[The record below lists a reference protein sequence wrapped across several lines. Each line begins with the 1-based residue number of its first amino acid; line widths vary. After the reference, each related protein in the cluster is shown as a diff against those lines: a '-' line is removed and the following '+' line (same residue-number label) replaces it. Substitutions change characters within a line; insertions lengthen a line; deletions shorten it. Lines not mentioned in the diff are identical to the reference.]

1 MSAAERAQ
9 GLATQLAAGRSVVVV
24 GPAGIGKTTLV
35 RAAIELLPAD
45 TAVIHAATSETAR
58 GMSLAAFAHVLEPGA
73 ASPVERLSAAFR
85 QLSSGR
91 HLIVIDDAH
100 QLDDESAVLVQH
112 LVAHGAAV
120 ACLTQRESLPLAD
133 ALGRLVRDGTIDT
146 LAVPALT
153 QLEVVA
159 LVERE
164 LGGLLNAAS
173 AELMVSAS
181 GGNPLHA
188 RELLAASLRAGLAYQ
203 LAGVWTV
210 LGVVADGSA
219 AELIARRISDWPENV
234 ARVAR
239 LVASG
244 SAVPRSVAEACEGVS
259 ATAAALAAGVVRPR
273 AADGALV
280 LEHPLVQEVL
290 RSQLGP
296 AGVNDGLE
304 ALVQAAVDEGSGQAL
319 VAASAWLAALGEDA
333 KVGVDTLVAAA
344 ERMVDEARPHA
355 ALRLAQVALSQNP
368 EAARAVFLR
377 ANAQLGM
384 VVDADDPELCLR
396 AARGAVEAFTF
407 GLGSLEGTRQAL
419 AAARLSGLD
428 EASQREI
435 EALHQIAETLRGAPI
450 ALCLDQLMGLV
461 ADHPGELPAL
471 IAGAG
476 LGTPLVA
483 AGRYQDCVDVY
494 DRIDEWGT
502 PESVFH
508 RFQFAVN
515 QFEGLLGVG
524 RVDDALALLDQ
535 RLRRGEA
542 ADSPTAVV
550 MRAAAEAQYL
560 LGEGQP
566 AEAARHLGDILA
578 LFGGLDS
585 AGMGAWAAAMLEWSC
600 AWAGLPTDSAPSPAV
615 PSEQGRLLF
624 SRAELATA
632 TAAAEL
638 GRTSAAREQALYL
651 GNRTAAEGHWGV
663 ALLAIH
669 LAARVHPGG
678 ALADSAARAGEHNQ
692 GPVAAALVA
701 HVAALA
707 AQDHRQLADLTDQ
720 FARLGRPTLAHECAL
735 QAAAAAL
742 ETGRRS
748 EAARLRTVA
757 QQHLGSD
764 RRPTFAARL
773 LTGAWLPDLTVRE
786 WEVARL
792 AAAGRTHA
800 EVSEQLGISRR
811 TAENHL
817 HSVYTKAGV
826 SDRAALSALL
836 GVLPE

>member
-1 MSAAERAQ
+1 M
-9 GLATQLAAGRSVVVV
+9 VVV

-35 RAAIELLPAD
+35 KAAIELLPAD
-45 TAVIHAATSETAR
+45 TAIIHAATSETAK

-133 ALGRLVRDGTIDT
+133 AIARLVRDGTIDT
-146 LAVPALT
+146 LTVPALT
-153 QLEVVA
+153 HQEVVA

-173 AELMVSAS
+173 ADLMVSAS
-181 GGNPLHA
+181 GGNPLHV
-188 RELLAASLRAGLAYQ
+188 RELLVASLHAGLAHQ

-210 LGVVADGSA
+210 LGVVAHGSA
-219 AELIARRISDWPENV
+219 AELIARRIGDWPDNV

-244 SAVPRSVAEACEGVS
+244 SAVPRGVADACEGVS
-259 ATAAALAAGVVRPR
+259 ATSAALSAGVVRPR

-296 AGVNDGLE
+296 EGLNDGLA
-304 ALVQAAVDEGSGQAL
+304 ALVQAALDDGGGQAL

-344 ERMVDEARPHA
+344 ERMVDQARPHA
-355 ALRLAQVALSQNP
+355 ALRLAQVALSQDP

-384 VVDADDPELCLR
+384 VVEADDPELCLR

-407 GLGSLEGTRQAL
+407 GLGSLEGARQAL

-428 EASQREI
+428 EVSLWEI
-435 EALHQIAETLRGAPI
+435 DALHQIAETLSGAPV
-450 ALCLDQLMGLV
+450 ALCLEQLMGLV
-461 ADHPGELPAL
+461 ADHPRELPAL

-483 AGRYQDCVDVY
+483 AGRYQDCVEVY

-524 RVDDALALLDQ
+524 RVDDALELLEH

-550 MRAAAEAQYL
+550 MRAAAEAQLL
-560 LGEGQP
+560 LGEGRP

-600 AWAGLPTDSAPSPAV
+600 AWAGLPMEAAPPPTV

-624 SRAELATA
+624 SRAQLASA
-632 TAAAEL
+632 AAAAEL

-651 GNRTAAEGHWGV
+651 GNRTAADGHWGV
-663 ALLAIH
+663 ALQAIH
-669 LAARVHPGG
+669 LAARVHPGA
-678 ALADSAARAGEHNQ
+678 ALAESAARAGEHNQ
-692 GPVAAALVA
+692 GPVAAAMVA
-701 HVAALA
+701 QVAALA
-707 AQDHRQLADLTDQ
+707 AHDHRQLAEVGAA
-720 FARLGRPTLAHECAL
+720 FAQLGRPPLAHESYL

-742 ETGRRS
+742 ESGRRS
-748 EAARLRTVA
+748 EAARLRILA
-757 QQHLGSD
+757 NDNFGSG

-773 LTGAWLPDLTVRE
+773 LAGAGLPDLTVRE

-792 AAAGRTHA
+792 AAAGRAHA
-800 EVSEQLGISRR
+800 EVAEQLGISRR

-817 HSVYTKAGV
+817 HSVYSKAGV
-826 SDRAALSALL
+826 SDRAALAALL
-836 GVLPE
+836 GALPE